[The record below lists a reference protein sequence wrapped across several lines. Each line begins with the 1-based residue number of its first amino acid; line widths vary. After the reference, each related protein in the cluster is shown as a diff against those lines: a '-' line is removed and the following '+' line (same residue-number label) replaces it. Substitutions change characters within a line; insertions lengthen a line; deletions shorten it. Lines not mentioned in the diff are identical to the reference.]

1 MRSGSARRCASCSNR
16 RTGGRRSR
24 CSRPPERSMSEPVV
38 VEKFAVGQA
47 VRRIEDQRLLQGL
60 GRYSDDVNLP
70 RQAYAAVVRSTHA
83 HARIARV
90 DVSAARAAPGVL
102 AALTG
107 ADVAADGLG
116 NMPTDGTR
124 KRGDGSP
131 GFRTPRP
138 ALLGDRV
145 RHVGDPVALVVADT
159 RERAADAAAL
169 MRVEYE
175 PLPAVTA
182 TAHAVRPGSPAV
194 WDEAP
199 DNVAFVWEAG
209 IRDAVD
215 RAFAGAAHVT
225 RLDFVVSRV
234 AAAPLEPRA
243 AVGEYDRRTG
253 RYTLYTGIQGPH
265 GSRALL
271 ADIFK
276 VPQSHMRVVTGEVG
290 GSFGMRSGLY
300 PEMVLV
306 LWAARRLGRP
316 VKWTSDRREGF
327 VTDEHGRDNLSTAE
341 LALDAN
347 GRFLALRVAIN
358 LNVGA
363 YLTPRSAGPGT
374 NNVGGIAG
382 IYTTPAIHV
391 QTTGVF
397 SNTTPTGPYRGAGRP
412 EATYAIERV
421 IDVAAM
427 ELRID
432 PIELRRRN
440 LIPSS
445 AMPFKTGL
453 VFTYDCGEFARGMDM
468 ALGLADRAGF
478 EKRRAEARQRGKLR
492 GLGIA
497 NPIEVA
503 GGPYTAM
510 NPDTAELRVNA
521 DGPVSLFAGSTSM
534 GQGNETAFAQIV
546 SEKLGVP
553 PERIQVF
560 WGDSDLLGA
569 GRGNGGSGALTV
581 GGSAVTRATEKIVER
596 GRKIAARL
604 LEAAPED
611 VVHQDGKFTVK
622 GTDKGVSLANVARA
636 AYVPRQLPQG
646 MEPGF
651 SEEASFTPSA
661 VTFPNGSQICE
672 VEIDEDTGAVRVVR
686 HTVVDDVG
694 RMVNPMLVKG
704 QIHGGVVQGLG
715 QGLYEELSYDPA
727 TGQLLAGSFMDYA
740 MPRADDMPAFDVD
753 SHEVPTAVN
762 PLGAKGVG
770 EAGTVGAL
778 PALLNAVND
787 ALAPLGVRHL
797 DMPVTAERVWRAI
810 QDAKA
815 RR

>member
-1 MRSGSARRCASCSNR
+1 
-16 RTGGRRSR
+16 
-24 CSRPPERSMSEPVV
+24 MSEPVT
-38 VEKFAVGQA
+38 VEKFAIGQS
-47 VRRIEDQRLLQGL
+47 VRRVEDPCLLRGF
-60 GRYSDDVNLP
+60 GRYSDDVSLP
-70 RQAYAAVVRSTHA
+70 HQAYAFVVRSLHA
-83 HARIARV
+83 HAVIRSIDTSTARQA
-90 DVSAARAAPGVL
+90 SGVL
-102 AALTG
+102 AVLTG
-107 ADVAADGLG
+107 ADLAAEGLG
-116 NMPTDGTR
+116 DLPTDKTR
-124 KRGDGSP
+124 KRRDGSAA
-131 GFRTPRP
+131 FATPRP
-138 ALLGDRV
+138 ALARERV
-145 RHVGDPVALVVADT
+145 RHVGDPVALVVAET
-159 RERAADAAAL
+159 REQAADAAAL
-169 MRVEYE
+169 VAVEYE

-182 TAHAVRPGSPAV
+182 TAEAARPGAPAV
-194 WDEAP
+194 WEEAP

-209 IRDAVD
+209 D
-215 RAFAGAAHVT
+215 RAAAARAFERAAHVT
-225 RLDFVVSRV
+225 TLDFVVTRV
-234 AAAPLEPRA
+234 TAAPLEPRA

-253 RYTLYTGIQGPH
+253 RYTLYTGIQAPH
-265 GSRALL
+265 GLRNLL
-271 ADIFK
+271 AEQVFR
-276 VPQSHMRVVTGEVG
+276 VPQSHLRVVTGDVG
-290 GSFGMRSGLY
+290 GSFGMRSGVY
-300 PEMVLV
+300 PEHVLV
-306 LWAARRLGRP
+306 LWAAKRLGRP
-316 VKWTSDRREGF
+316 VKWTSDRREGL
-327 VTDEHGRDNLSTAE
+327 VSDEHGRDNVSTAE

-347 GRFLALRVAIN
+347 GKFLSLRVGMT

-374 NNVGGIAG
+374 NNVGGVAG
-382 IYTTPAIHV
+382 VYTTPVIHL

-421 IDVAAM
+421 IDVAAK
-427 ELRID
+427 ELQID

-468 ALGLADRAGF
+468 ALSLADRAGF
-478 EKRRAEARQRGKLR
+478 EKRRTEARQRGKLR
-492 GLGIA
+492 GFGIA

-503 GGPYTAM
+503 GGPYTSV
-510 NPDTAELRVNA
+510 NPDTAELRVNP
-521 DGPVSLFAGSTSM
+521 DGSVLLFTGSTSM

-581 GGSAVTRATEKIVER
+581 GGSAVTRAAEKIIER
-596 GRKIAARL
+596 GRRIAAGM

-611 VVHQDGKFTVK
+611 LVHRDGKFTVA
-622 GTDKGVSLANVARA
+622 GTDRGVTLANVARA
-636 AYVPRQLPQG
+636 AYVPRQLPKG

-651 SEEASFTPSA
+651 SEEASFTPPA
-661 VTFPNGSQICE
+661 VTFPNGSHICE
-672 VEIDEDTGAVRVVR
+672 VEVDEDTGAVRVVR

-694 RMVNPMLVKG
+694 HMVNPMVVKG

-715 QGLYEELSYDPA
+715 QGLYEELTYDPT

-740 MPRADDMPAFDVD
+740 MPRADDVPAFDVD

-797 DMPVTAERVWRAI
+797 DMPVTPERGHVEVA
-810 QDAKA
+810 
-815 RR
+815 

>member
-1 MRSGSARRCASCSNR
+1 
-16 RTGGRRSR
+16 
-24 CSRPPERSMSEPVV
+24 MSEPIT
-38 VEKFAVGQA
+38 VEKFAIGQS
-47 VRRIEDQRLLQGL
+47 VRRVEDPRLIKGF

-70 RQAYAAVVRSTHA
+70 RQAYAVVVRSPRA
-83 HARIARV
+83 HATLRSI
-90 DVSAARAAPGVL
+90 DTSAARKARGVL
-102 AALTG
+102 GVLTG
-107 ADVAADGLG
+107 DDLAADKLG
-116 NMPTDGTR
+116 DLPTDKSR
-124 KRGDGSP
+124 KRRDGSP
-131 GFRTPRP
+131 AFATSRP
-138 ALLGDRV
+138 ALARGRV
-145 RHVGDPVALVVADT
+145 RHVGDPVALVVAET
-159 RERAADAAAL
+159 VEQAVDAAELVA
-169 MRVEYE
+169 VDYE
-175 PLPAVTA
+175 PLPSVAA
-182 TAHAVRPGSPAV
+182 TADAIRPGAPAV
-194 WDEAP
+194 WPEVP

-209 IRDAVD
+209 NKDSVARG
-215 RAFAGAAHVT
+215 FAGAAHVT
-225 RLDFVVSRV
+225 RLDFVVTRV
-234 AAAPLEPRA
+234 AAAPMEPRG
-243 AVGEYDRRTG
+243 AVGEWDRRTG
-253 RYTLYTGIQGPH
+253 RYTLHTGIQHPH
-265 GSRALL
+265 ALRTLL
-271 ADIFK
+271 ADQVFK
-276 VPQSHMRVVTGEVG
+276 VPHSDMHVITGEVG
-290 GSFGMRSGLY
+290 GSFGMKSGAY
-300 PEMVLV
+300 PEPALV
-306 LWAARRLGRP
+306 LWAAKRFGRP

-327 VTDEHGRDNLSTAE
+327 VTDEHGRDNVSTAE

-347 GRFLALRVAIN
+347 GKFLALRVAIT
-358 LNVGA
+358 LNIGA

-421 IDVAAM
+421 IDVAAR
-427 ELRID
+427 ELKID

-440 LIPSS
+440 LIPST

-453 VFTYDCGEFARGMDM
+453 VFTYDCGDFARGMDM
-468 ALGLADRAGF
+468 ALALADRDGF
-478 EKRRAEARQRGKLR
+478 EKRRAETRRHGKLR

-510 NPDTAELRVNA
+510 NPDTASLRVNV
-521 DGPVSLFAGSTSM
+521 DGSVSLFTGSTSM

-546 SEKLGVP
+546 ADRLGVP

-581 GGSAVTRATEKIVER
+581 GGSAVTRATEKIIER
-596 GRKIAARL
+596 GRRIAARL

-611 VVHQDGKFTVK
+611 IVHRDGKFTVA
-622 GTDKGVSLANVARA
+622 GTDRGVTFANVARA

-651 SEEASFTPSA
+651 TEEASFTPPA
-661 VTFPNGSQICE
+661 VTFPNGSHICE
-672 VEIDEDTGAVRVVR
+672 VDIDEETGAVHVLRYS
-686 HTVVDDVG
+686 VVDDVG

-715 QGLYEELSYDPA
+715 QGLYEELTYEPT

-753 SHEVPTAVN
+753 SHEVPTQVN

-797 DMPVTAERVWRAI
+797 DMPVTSERVWRAI

>member
-1 MRSGSARRCASCSNR
+1 MAN
-16 RTGGRRSR
+16 
-24 CSRPPERSMSEPVV
+24 PVT
-38 VEKFAVGQA
+38 VEKFGVGQS
-47 VRRIEDQRLLQGL
+47 VRRIEDPRLLRGD

-70 RQAYAAVVRSTHA
+70 HQAYAVVVRSPHA
-83 HARIARV
+83 HAAIRSI
-90 DVSAARAAPGVL
+90 DTTAARGASGVL
-102 AALTG
+102 AVLTG
-107 ADVAADGLG
+107 ADLAKDGLG
-116 NMPTDGTR
+116 DLPTDKSR
-124 KRGDGSP
+124 KRRDGSP
-131 GFRTPRP
+131 AFATPRP
-138 ALLGDRV
+138 ALLRDRV
-145 RHVGDPVALVVADT
+145 RHVGDPVALVVAQT
-159 RERAADAAAL
+159 IEQAVDAAEL
-169 MRVEYE
+169 VSVDYE
-175 PLPAVTA
+175 PLPTVAA
-182 TAHAVRPGSPAV
+182 TADAMRPGAPAV
-194 WDEAP
+194 WAEVP
-199 DNVAFVWEAG
+199 DNIAFVWEAG
-209 IRDAVD
+209 KKDETARGI
-215 RAFAGAAHVT
+215 AGAAHVT
-225 RLDFVVSRV
+225 KLDFVVSRV
-234 AAAPLEPRA
+234 AAAPMEPRG
-243 AVGEYDRRTG
+243 AVGEWDRRTG
-253 RYTLYTGIQGPH
+253 RYTLHTGIQAPH
-265 GSRALL
+265 GLRTLL
-271 ADIFK
+271 ADQVLK
-276 VPQSHMRVVTGEVG
+276 VPHSHLRVVTGEVG
-290 GSFGMRSGLY
+290 GSFGMKSGVY
-300 PEMVLV
+300 PEVVLV
-306 LWAARRLGRP
+306 LWAAKRLGRA

-327 VTDEHGRDNLSTAE
+327 VTDEHGRDNVSTAE

-347 GRFLALRVAIN
+347 GKFLALRVTIN
-358 LNVGA
+358 LNIGA

-427 ELRID
+427 ELKID

-468 ALGLADRAGF
+468 ALSLADRAGF
-478 EKRRAEARQRGKLR
+478 EKRRAEARKQGKLR

-521 DGPVSLFAGSTSM
+521 DGSVSLFAGSTSM
-534 GQGNETAFAQIV
+534 GQGNETAFAQII

-581 GGSAVTRATEKIVER
+581 GGSAVTRATEKVIER

-611 VVHQDGKFTVK
+611 VFHQDGKFTVK
-622 GTDKGVSLANVARA
+622 GTDKGVTFANVARA

-715 QGLYEELSYDPA
+715 QGLYEELTYDPS

-797 DMPVTAERVWRAI
+797 DMPVTPERVWHAM
-810 QDAKA
+810 QNAKA